1 MDGSS
6 ARPFRPTTRPL
17 TLPARGPRAMTSKP
31 LSDAVKKGFA
41 YLINQQHA
49 GGGWCQGGG
58 WRMGTQGSRVEGP
71 NVEDPADV
79 ANTCVAALPLRP
91 CAHTR
96 RDAEHLTHVR
106 RGLAFIV
113 PSVERS
119 ETESLYVTD
128 LRGTQVQHKIGEYV
142 DTFLTAMVLAEAKGQ
157 MPDDAG
163 ETRLSAALDKVIAKV
178 ERHQQADGTWDLSGW
193 APVVGYGLASAGL
206 NRAKQRG
213 AKVSDEVLQRA
224 EKSSRARYD
233 RGSKSYGMGGS
244 AGVPLYSTASHLG
257 SRQKTVDSYQAEKMA
272 LKRALAAGEMPA
284 AEAVQA
290 KAKVDYLDDMEVHH
304 DADMRDQYEQLQS
317 AAFVSGFGSNGGE
330 EFLSYLHISESLLSK
345 GGKEWEDWDRKMT
358 ENLERVQ
365 NADGSWAGHHC
376 ITGRS
381 FCTATALLVLMADRA
396 PRPDAVVEPTV
407 SAPVA

>member
-1 MDGSS
+1 
-6 ARPFRPTTRPL
+6 
-17 TLPARGPRAMTSKP
+17 MTPKP
-31 LSDAVKKGFA
+31 QSDAVNRGFA

-58 WRMGTQGSRVEGP
+58 WRVDANGGRVEGP
-71 NVEDPADV
+71 NIEDPADL
-79 ANTCVAALPLRP
+79 ANTCVAALALLRGG
-91 CAHTR
+91 HTP
-96 RDAEHLTHVR
+96 RDGKYGTQIR
-106 RGLAFIV
+106 RGLDFIV
-113 PSVERS
+113 TSVERS
-119 ETESLYVTD
+119 DIESLYVTD

-157 MPDDAG
+157 LPDDAG
-163 ETRLSAALDKVIAKV
+163 DSQLSAALDKVIAKI
-178 ERHQQADGTWDLSGW
+178 ERHQQADGTWNQGGW

-224 EKSSRARYD
+224 EKNSRAQYD

-244 AGVPLYSTASHLG
+244 AGVPLYSTASHLS
-257 SRQKTVDSYQAEKMA
+257 SRQKTVDSFQAEKTTLMQ
-272 LKRALAAGEMPA
+272 ALAAGEMTA
-284 AEAVQA
+284 EEAVQA
-290 KAKVDYLDDMEVHH
+290 QTKIDYLDDMEAHH
-304 DADMRDQYEQLQS
+304 DADMRDQYEQFKS
-317 AAFVSGFGSNGGE
+317 AEFVSGFGSNGGE

-365 NADGSWAGHHC
+365 NADGSWAGNHC
-376 ITGRS
+376 ITGRT

-396 PRPDAVVEPTV
+396 PRPDAVVEPSA

>member
-1 MDGSS
+1 MG
-6 ARPFRPTTRPL
+6 A
-17 TLPARGPRAMTSKP
+17 
-31 LSDAVKKGFA
+31 KG
-41 YLINQQHA
+41 
-49 GGGWCQGGG
+49 G
-58 WRMGTQGSRVEGP
+58 RVEGP
-71 NVEDPADV
+71 NVEDPADL
-79 ANTCVAALPLRP
+79 ANTCVAALALLRGG
-91 CAHTR
+91 HTP
-96 RDAEHLTHVR
+96 RDGEYCTQIR
-106 RGLAFIV
+106 RGLDFIV
-113 PSVERS
+113 TSAERS
-119 ETESLYVTD
+119 DTESLYVTD

-142 DTFLTAMVLAEAKGQ
+142 DTFMTAMVLAEAKGQ

-163 ETRLSAALDKVIAKV
+163 EMRLSAALDKVIDKI
-178 ERHQQADGTWDLSGW
+178 ERHQQADGTWKLSGW

-224 EKSSRARYD
+224 EKNSRAQYD
-233 RGSKSYGMGGS
+233 RGSRSYGMGGS
-244 AGVPLYSTASHLG
+244 AGVPLYGTASHLG
-257 SRQKTVDSYQAEKMA
+257 SRQKTVDSYRAAKMA

-290 KAKVDYLDDMEVHH
+290 QATVDYLDDMEAHH
-304 DADMRDQYEQLQS
+304 DADMRDQFEQLKS

-365 NADGSWAGHHC
+365 NADGSWAGNHC
-376 ITGRS
+376 ITGRT
-381 FCTATALLVLMADRA
+381 FCTATALLVLVADRA

>member
-1 MDGSS
+1 
-6 ARPFRPTTRPL
+6 
-17 TLPARGPRAMTSKP
+17 MTPKP
-31 LSDAVKKGFA
+31 LSDAVNKGFA

-58 WRMGTQGSRVEGP
+58 WRMGTEGGRVEGP

-79 ANTCVAALPLRP
+79 ANTCVAALALLRGGNTP
-91 CAHTR
+91 
-96 RDAEHLTHVR
+96 RDGEYCTQFR
-106 RGLAFIV
+106 RGLDFIV
-113 PSVERS
+113 TSVERS
-119 ETESLYVTD
+119 DTESLYVTD

-163 ETRLSAALDKVIAKV
+163 ETRLSAALDKVIAKI
-178 ERHQQADGTWDLSGW
+178 ERHQQADGTWNLRGW

-224 EKSSRARYD
+224 EKNSRAQYD
-233 RGSKSYGMGGS
+233 RGSKSYGMVGS
-244 AGVPLYSTASHLG
+244 ASVPLYGTASHLG

-272 LKRALAAGEMPA
+272 LKRALAAGELPA
-284 AEAVQA
+284 AEALQA
-290 KAKVDYLDDMEVHH
+290 KAKVDYLDEMEALH
-304 DADMRDQYEQLQS
+304 DADMLDQYEQLKS

-345 GGKEWEDWDRKMT
+345 GGKEWEDWDRRMT

-365 NADGSWAGHHC
+365 NADGSWAGNHC
-376 ITGRS
+376 ITGRT
-381 FCTATALLVLMADRA
+381 FCTATALLVLMGDRA

-407 SAPVA
+407 SDPVV

>member
-1 MDGSS
+1 
-6 ARPFRPTTRPL
+6 
-17 TLPARGPRAMTSKP
+17 MTPKP
-31 LSDAVKKGFA
+31 LSDAVNKGFA

-58 WRMGTQGSRVEGP
+58 WRMGAKGGRVEGP
-71 NVEDPADV
+71 NVEDPADL
-79 ANTCVAALPLRP
+79 ANTCVAALALLRGG
-91 CAHTR
+91 HTPG
-96 RDAEHLTHVR
+96 DGEYCTQFR
-106 RGLAFIV
+106 RGLDFIV
-113 PSVERS
+113 TSVERS
-119 ETESLYVTD
+119 DTESLYVTD

-163 ETRLSAALDKVIAKV
+163 EARLSAALDKVIAKI
-178 ERHQQADGTWDLSGW
+178 ERHQQADGTWDLGGW

-213 AKVSDEVLQRA
+213 ARVSDEVLQRA
-224 EKSSRARYD
+224 EKNSRAQYD

-244 AGVPLYSTASHLG
+244 AGVPLYGTASHLG

-272 LKRALAAGEMPA
+272 LKRALAAGELPA

-290 KAKVDYLDDMEVHH
+290 KAKVDYLDEMEAHH
-304 DADMRDQYEQLQS
+304 DADMRDQSEQLKS

-345 GGKEWEDWDRKMT
+345 GGKEWEDWDRRMT

-365 NADGSWAGHHC
+365 NADGSWAGNHC
-376 ITGRS
+376 ITGRT
-381 FCTATALLVLMADRA
+381 FCTATALLVLMGDRA

-407 SAPVA
+407 SAPVV

>member
-1 MDGSS
+1 
-6 ARPFRPTTRPL
+6 
-17 TLPARGPRAMTSKP
+17 MTPKP
-31 LSDAVKKGFA
+31 LSDAVNKGFA

-58 WRMGTQGSRVEGP
+58 WRMGTKGGRVEGP

-79 ANTCVAALPLRP
+79 ANTCVAALALLRGG
-91 CAHTR
+91 HTP
-96 RDAEHLTHVR
+96 RDGEYCTQFR
-106 RGLAFIV
+106 RGLDFIV
-113 PSVERS
+113 TSVERS
-119 ETESLYVTD
+119 DTESLYVTD

-157 MPDDAG
+157 MPDDTG
-163 ETRLSAALDKVIAKV
+163 ETRLSAALDKVIAKI
-178 ERHQQADGTWDLSGW
+178 ERHQQADGTWNLRGW

-224 EKSSRARYD
+224 EKNSRAQYD

-244 AGVPLYSTASHLG
+244 AGVPLYGTASHLG

-272 LKRALAAGEMPA
+272 LKHALAAGELPA

-290 KAKVDYLDDMEVHH
+290 KAKVDYLDEMEAHH
-304 DADMRDQYEQLQS
+304 DADMRDQYEQLKS

-345 GGKEWEDWDRKMT
+345 GGKEWEDWDRRMT

-365 NADGSWAGHHC
+365 NADGSWAGNHC
-376 ITGRS
+376 ITGRT
-381 FCTATALLVLMADRA
+381 FCTATALLVLMGDRA

-407 SAPVA
+407 SAPVV